1 MLKDLLINN
10 LTPGEV
16 DRTGE
21 RVDGKATI
29 IGKLGYNWIA
39 VLDAEYRDNF
49 VMYVPNGYVPTMH
62 GVTQTTYSN
71 PTTGMSAA
79 ELLAT
84 VPVDFLT
91 SKQTNYAYLG
101 EATSSLPNLP
111 VSHCTGISINGTT
124 ASMPNIQT
132 LCFVWSRRD
141 FVDEHDPTLS
151 SYPTQGLTSWG
162 SDSYTKAAGSS
173 TQIYAGTAGTAYFM
187 VDASGRIL
195 INGYGSG
202 ASTQIIPIL
211 EIPAY
216 EDRTGERID
225 NKATIIGK
233 LGENWIAVLDAAYR
247 SSPIAFR
254 TDTNSN
260 YTDGIPNIDGTYN
273 VRASWTENDIL
284 AKEMFDIHSA
294 KWNTDYMNQRNLDG
308 NPAAK
313 FCYNQTIS
321 GKTAQLP
328 NIQELALM
336 WTKRSY
342 IDANDPTVSDNM
354 SRRAEA
360 WATSSEFVWSSSGSN
375 SYNNASVISGYGS
388 AGGRNITAQAMVFP
402 ILEIPLYKDRTGER
416 VDGKATIAGKLGNY
430 WIAVLDA
437 AYRAKNLK
445 WGKYGTDLSRLTNIS
460 GSYTAEPGWEEAAIL
475 SQTCKDIRTSKQN
488 TDYLK
493 TVNTETDNQ
502 GTVGVPA
509 AAHCFG
515 QTILGTNAQLGNVQT
530 GVFVWSH
537 GSTIDAGD
545 PTAAENPT
553 KAMSA
558 IGNYWT
564 SSEFGLNAAYQVN
577 SGGSANSPGKNH
589 AYSACPVYEIPLWC
603 DDDYK

>member
-1 MLKDLLINN
+1 MLKNLLINQ
-10 LTPGEV
+10 LAPGEV

-39 VLDAEYRDNF
+39 VLDAEYRINT

-151 SYPTQGLTSWG
+151 SYSTQGLTSWG

-173 TQIYAGTAGTAYFM
+173 TQIYAGTAGTSYFM
-187 VDASGRIL
+187 VNASGRIL
-195 INGYGSG
+195 INGYDSG

-233 LGENWIAVLDAAYR
+233 LGDNWIAVLDAAYR
-247 SSPIAFR
+247 GIAEYS
-254 TDTNSN
+254 TENIDISA
-260 YTDGIPNIDGTYN
+260 GIPFITGKYN
-273 VRASWTENDIL
+273 ARSSSSEEFIL
-284 AKEMFDIHSA
+284 AQQLYDTHSS
-294 KWNTDYMNQRNLDG
+294 KWNTDYLIQTQDATKF
-308 NPAAK
+308 PAAK
-313 FCYNQTIS
+313 MCYDIMID
-321 GKTAQLP
+321 GKHAQLG
-328 NIQELALM
+328 NIQTMAFVFA
-336 WTKRSY
+336 KKDFV
-342 IDANDPTVSDNM
+342 DANDPTASSHQIKKLSNWGFGSTG
-354 SRRAEA
+354 SR
-360 WATSSEFVWSSSGSN
+360 
-375 SYNNASVISGYGS
+375 ASVITSSTIDNVSNASEVYANVTYGTCQGQSRTIASG
-388 AGGRNITAQAMVFP
+388 VCP

-416 VDGKATIAGKLGNY
+416 VDNKATIVGKLGRY
-430 WIAVLDA
+430 WIAALDSIFRSQYVWSTEGNTTSSNFLSGTVTNFDINCGEA
-437 AYRAKNLK
+437 VFLNDSFLK
-445 WGKYGTDLSRLTNIS
+445 DR
-460 GSYTAEPGWEEAAIL
+460 
-475 SQTCKDIRTSKQN
+475 RTSAEATSSARASQPAFKACLDTKLLGKDCALPTIQ
-488 TDYLK
+488 TMAFLRSW
-493 TVNTETDNQ
+493 
-502 GTVGVPA
+502 GT
-509 AAHCFG
+509 
-515 QTILGTNAQLGNVQT
+515 
-530 GVFVWSH
+530 FVDS
-537 GSTIDAGD
+537 ID
-545 PTAAENPT
+545 PTVTNPGYDI
-553 KAMSA
+553 ALGRA
-558 IGNYWT
+558 ISYWT
-564 SSEFGLNAAYQVN
+564 SSFPGGTSDKAYISVINGSSLVLKSRELNV
-577 SGGSANSPGKNH
+577 
-589 AYSACPVYEIPLWC
+589 CPICEIPLWC
-603 DDDYK
+603 DDNYK

>member
-16 DRTGE
+16 DRTRE

-49 VMYVPNGYVPTMH
+49 VMYVPEGYVPTMH
-62 GVTQTTYSN
+62 GVTQTLYSN

-91 SKQTNYAYLG
+91 SEQTNYAYLG
-101 EATSSLPNLP
+101 AATSSLPNLP

-162 SDSYTKAAGSS
+162 SDSFTKAAGSS
-173 TQIYAGTAGTAYFM
+173 TQIYAGTAGTSYFM
-187 VDASGRIL
+187 VDSSGSIL

-233 LGENWIAVLDAAYR
+233 LGDNWIAVLDAAYR
-247 SSPIAFR
+247 ANATQFGLNNTYDISA
-254 TDTNSN
+254 
-260 YTDGIPNIDGTYN
+260 GIPATSGSLVVT
-273 VRASWTENDIL
+273 SSSTENTIL
-284 AKEMFDIHSA
+284 TEQLYDIHNS
-294 KWNTDYMNQRNLDG
+294 KWNTDYLNQVQTAANF
-308 NPAAK
+308 PAAK
-313 FCYNQTIS
+313 MCYDITID
-321 GKTAQLP
+321 GKHAQLP
-328 NIQELALM
+328 NVQALAFVYS
-336 WTKRSY
+336 KKDY
-342 IDANDPTVSDNM
+342 VDAKDPTAPSNTTKKLSNWGFGNTWVC
-354 SRRAEA
+354 
-360 WATSSEFVWSSSGSN
+360 SSTAGDSSSRVVALNLNGI
-375 SYNNASVISGYGS
+375 A
-388 AGGRNITAQAMVFP
+388 TAQNNRTDYYGVIP

-416 VDGKATIAGKLGNY
+416 IDDKATIAGKLGKY
-430 WIAVLDA
+430 WIAALDSIFRSQYVWSTEGNTTSSKFLSGTVTNFNLNCGEAVFLNDSFLKDKRTSAYATSMKNTQPAFKACLNTKLLGKACALPTIQTMAFLRSWGSFVDSIDPTVTNPA
-437 AYRAKNLK
+437 AEVALGRAITYWTASFPGGTSDKAYKSDINNSGLYLK
-445 WGKYGTDLSRLTNIS
+445 S
-460 GSYTAEPGWEEAAIL
+460 GSLSICPIL
-475 SQTCKDIRTSKQN
+475 
-488 TDYLK
+488 
-493 TVNTETDNQ
+493 
-502 GTVGVPA
+502 
-509 AAHCFG
+509 
-515 QTILGTNAQLGNVQT
+515 
-530 GVFVWSH
+530 
-537 GSTIDAGD
+537 
-545 PTAAENPT
+545 
-553 KAMSA
+553 
-558 IGNYWT
+558 
-564 SSEFGLNAAYQVN
+564 
-577 SGGSANSPGKNH
+577 
-589 AYSACPVYEIPLWC
+589 EIPLWC

>member
-49 VMYVPNGYVPTMH
+49 VMYVLNGYVPTMH

-111 VSHCTGISINGTT
+111 VNHCTGISINGTT

-173 TQIYAGTAGTAYFM
+173 TQIYAGTAGTSYFM

-195 INGYGSG
+195 INRYGSG
-202 ASTQIIPIL
+202 TTTQIIPIL

-284 AKEMFDIHSA
+284 VKEMFDIHSA

-402 ILEIPLYKDRTGER
+402 ILEIP
-416 VDGKATIAGKLGNY
+416 
-430 WIAVLDA
+430 
-437 AYRAKNLK
+437 
-445 WGKYGTDLSRLTNIS
+445 
-460 GSYTAEPGWEEAAIL
+460 
-475 SQTCKDIRTSKQN
+475 
-488 TDYLK
+488 
-493 TVNTETDNQ
+493 
-502 GTVGVPA
+502 
-509 AAHCFG
+509 
-515 QTILGTNAQLGNVQT
+515 
-530 GVFVWSH
+530 
-537 GSTIDAGD
+537 
-545 PTAAENPT
+545 
-553 KAMSA
+553 
-558 IGNYWT
+558 
-564 SSEFGLNAAYQVN
+564 
-577 SGGSANSPGKNH
+577 
-589 AYSACPVYEIPLWC
+589 PLQR
-603 DDDYK
+603 

>member
-62 GVTQTTYSN
+62 GVTPTTYSN

-162 SDSYTKAAGSS
+162 SDSSTKAAGSS

-202 ASTQIIPIL
+202 SSTQIIPIL

-437 AYRAKNLK
+437 AYRSTSLA
-445 WGKYGTDLSRLTNIS
+445 WGTSTGIFNIIIS
-460 GSYTAEPGWEEAAIL
+460 GTNYSFPYSAGEAAFL
-475 SQTCKDIRTSKQN
+475 N
-488 TDYLK
+488 T
-493 TVNTETDNQ
+493 
-502 GTVGVPA
+502 
-509 AAHCFG
+509 
-515 QTILGTNAQLGNVQT
+515 AQLRNIDINTSRDLTNVQT
-530 GVFVWSH
+530 STRPAALFCRDTILAGFQCSLPNIQTMSFVRSWRTWLDSQ
-537 GSTIDAGD
+537 D
-545 PTAAENPT
+545 PTVSENQG
-553 KAMSA
+553 ASLSNSNLHM
-558 IGNYWT
+558 WT
-564 SSEFGLNAAYQVN
+564 SSPKSNSATEAYFVGTNIAMSTTRTSQYGV
-577 SGGSANSPGKNH
+577 
-589 AYSACPVYEIPLWC
+589 CPILEIPLWC

>member
-49 VMYVPNGYVPTMH
+49 IMYVPNGYVPTMH

-101 EATSSLPNLP
+101 EATSSLPNFP
-111 VSHCTGISINGTT
+111 VRHCTGISINGTT

-173 TQIYAGTAGTAYFM
+173 TQIYAGTAGTSYFM

-202 ASTQIIPIL
+202 TSTQTIPIL

-233 LGENWIAVLDAAYR
+233 LGDNWIAVLDAAYR
-247 SSPIAFR
+247 GIAEYS
-254 TDTNSN
+254 TENIDISA
-260 YTDGIPNIDGTYN
+260 GIPFITGKYN
-273 VRASWTENDIL
+273 VRSSSSEEFIL
-284 AKEMFDIHSA
+284 AQQLYDTHSS
-294 KWNTDYMNQRNLDG
+294 KWNTDYLIQTQDATKF
-308 NPAAK
+308 PAAK
-313 FCYNQTIS
+313 MCYDIMID
-321 GKTAQLP
+321 GKHAQLG
-328 NIQELALM
+328 NIQTMAFVFA
-336 WTKRSY
+336 KKDFV
-342 IDANDPTVSDNM
+342 DANDPTASSHQIKKLSNWGFGSTG
-354 SRRAEA
+354 SR
-360 WATSSEFVWSSSGSN
+360 
-375 SYNNASVISGYGS
+375 ASVITSSTIDNVSNASEVYANVLYGTCQGQSRTIASG
-388 AGGRNITAQAMVFP
+388 VCP

-416 VDGKATIAGKLGNY
+416 VDNKATIVGKLGRY
-430 WIAVLDA
+430 WIAALDSIFRSQ
-437 AYRAKNLK
+437 YVWSTEGN
-445 WGKYGTDLSRLTNIS
+445 TTSSNFLS
-460 GSYTAEPGWEEAAIL
+460 
-475 SQTCKDIRTSKQN
+475 
-488 TDYLK
+488 
-493 TVNTETDNQ
+493 
-502 GTVGVPA
+502 GTV
-509 AAHCFG
+509 
-515 QTILGTNAQLGNVQT
+515 TNFDINCGEA
-530 GVFVWSH
+530 VF
-537 GSTIDAGD
+537 
-545 PTAAENPT
+545 
-553 KAMSA
+553 
-558 IGNYWT
+558 
-564 SSEFGLNAAYQVN
+564 LND
-577 SGGSANSPGKNH
+577 SF
-589 AYSACPVYEIPLWC
+589 
-603 DDDYK
+603 

>member
-1 MLKDLLINN
+1 MLKDLLINH

-39 VLDAEYRDNF
+39 VLDAEYRINTI
-49 VMYVPNGYVPTMH
+49 MYVPHGYVPTMH

-260 YTDGIPNIDGTYN
+260 YTDGIPNIDGRYN

-388 AGGRNITAQAMVFP
+388 AGRRNITAQAMVFP

-437 AYRAKNLK
+437 AYRSTSLA
-445 WGKYGTDLSRLTNIS
+445 WGTSTDIFNI
-460 GSYTAEPGWEEAAIL
+460 
-475 SQTCKDIRTSKQN
+475 
-488 TDYLK
+488 
-493 TVNTETDNQ
+493 
-502 GTVGVPA
+502 
-509 AAHCFG
+509 
-515 QTILGTNAQLGNVQT
+515 TILGTNYSFPYSAGEAAFLNTAQLRNINTNTSRDLTNVQT
-530 GVFVWSH
+530 STRPAALFCRDTILAGFQCSLPNIQTMSFVRSWRTWLDSQ
-537 GSTIDAGD
+537 D
-545 PTAAENPT
+545 PTVSENQG
-553 KAMSA
+553 ASLSNSNLHM
-558 IGNYWT
+558 WT
-564 SSEFGLNAAYQVN
+564 SSPKSNSATEAYFVGTNIAMSTTRTSQYGV
-577 SGGSANSPGKNH
+577 
-589 AYSACPVYEIPLWC
+589 CPILEIPLWC

>member
-1 MLKDLLINN
+1 MLKDLLINH
-10 LTPGEV
+10 LAPGEV

-29 IGKLGYNWIA
+29 IGKLGYYWIA
-39 VLDAEYRDNF
+39 VLDAEYRINT

-62 GVTQTTYSN
+62 GITQTSYSN

-91 SKQTNYAYLG
+91 SEQTNYAYLSA
-101 EATSSLPNLP
+101 ATSSLPNLP
-111 VSHCTGISINGTT
+111 VRHCTGISINGTT

-132 LCFVWSRRD
+132 LCFVWTRRE

-162 SDSYTKAAGSS
+162 SDSFSKAAGSS
-173 TQIYAGTAGTAYFM
+173 TQTYAGAAGTSYFM
-187 VDASGRIL
+187 VNRSGNVL
-195 INGYGSG
+195 SNGYGSG

-216 EDRTGERID
+216 EDRTGERVD

-273 VRASWTENDIL
+273 VGASWTENDIL

-437 AYRAKNLK
+437 AYRSTSLA
-445 WGKYGTDLSRLTNIS
+445 WGTSTDIFNI
-460 GSYTAEPGWEEAAIL
+460 
-475 SQTCKDIRTSKQN
+475 
-488 TDYLK
+488 
-493 TVNTETDNQ
+493 
-502 GTVGVPA
+502 
-509 AAHCFG
+509 
-515 QTILGTNAQLGNVQT
+515 TILGTNYSFPYSAGEAAFLNTAQLRNNNTSRDLTNVQT
-530 GVFVWSH
+530 STRPAALFCRDTILAGFQCSLPNIQTMSFVRSWKTWLDSQ
-537 GSTIDAGD
+537 D
-545 PTAAENPT
+545 PTVSENQG
-553 KAMSA
+553 ASLSNSNLNM
-558 IGNYWT
+558 WT
-564 SSEFGLNAAYQVN
+564 SSPKSNSATEAYLVGTNIAMSTTRTSQHGV
-577 SGGSANSPGKNH
+577 
-589 AYSACPVYEIPLWC
+589 CPILEIPLWC

>member
-1 MLKDLLINN
+1 MGTIPPSIIYTGVYQWIISDAYSQAQILSDIGQDLKSSAVNTKSLLEYN
-10 LTPGEV
+10 LANVARLCNSETL
-16 DRTGE
+16 
-21 RVDGKATI
+21 
-29 IGKLGYNWIA
+29 IGQPCA
-39 VLDAEYRDNF
+39 V
-49 VMYVPNGYVPTMH
+49 
-62 GVTQTTYSN
+62 
-71 PTTGMSAA
+71 
-79 ELLAT
+79 
-84 VPVDFLT
+84 
-91 SKQTNYAYLG
+91 
-101 EATSSLPNLP
+101 
-111 VSHCTGISINGTT
+111 
-124 ASMPNIQT
+124 PNIQT
-132 LCFVWSRRD
+132 AAFICTKSDLIDST
-141 FVDEHDPTLS
+141 DPTSDIYPEKKISEQRIWTS
-151 SYPTQGLTSWG
+151 SSNQINVANASSVYTVNCKTRQINVTSATQTF
-162 SDSYTKAAGSS
+162 
-173 TQIYAGTAGTAYFM
+173 TA
-187 VDASGRIL
+187 V
-195 INGYGSG
+195 
-202 ASTQIIPIL
+202 PIL

-260 YTDGIPNIDGTYN
+260 YTDGIPNIYGTYN
-273 VRASWTENDIL
+273 VGASWTENDIL

-294 KWNTDYMNQRNLDG
+294 KWNTDYMNQRNLEG

-445 WGKYGTDLSRLTNIS
+445 WGKYGTDLSGLTNIS

-475 SQTCKDIRTSKQN
+475 SQTCKDTRTSKQN

-564 SSEFGLNAAYQVN
+564 SSEFGLNTAYQVN
-577 SGGSANSPGKNH
+577 SGGSANPPGKDY